1 MQMLAKLPVRR
12 WWYLMPIIFITYSL
26 AYLDRAN
33 YGFAAAAGI
42 ESDLGITK
50 GTASLIG
57 ALFFLGYFFFQVPGA
72 IYAVKRSV
80 RKMIFFS
87 LILWGFC
94 AAATGFVSNIPMLMA
109 IRFTLGV
116 VEAAVM
122 PAMLIYISNWF
133 TKTERSRANTFL
145 ILGNP
150 VTVLWMSIVSGYL
163 IRAWGWREMFIIE
176 GIPAVLWAVCWWILV
191 RDKPSEVSWLNE
203 QEKETL
209 QKVMDSEQSHIKP
222 VRNYGEALRSCNVI
236 MLCAVHALWSIG
248 VYGFM
253 MWMPSILKNAAQM
266 DIVAVGWLAAVP
278 YLAAIILMLTVSWLS
293 DKFESK
299 AFYLAIITDCRYRFL
314 WFVDGGQPGV
324 LALLPAAGDCRGV
337 HVRALWPVLRAHS

>member
-1 MQMLAKLPVRR
+1 
-12 WWYLMPIIFITYSL
+12 
-26 AYLDRAN
+26 
-33 YGFAAAAGI
+33 
-42 ESDLGITK
+42 
-50 GTASLIG
+50 
-57 ALFFLGYFFFQVPGA
+57 
-72 IYAVKRSV
+72 
-80 RKMIFFS
+80 MIFFS

-163 IRAWGWREMFIIE
+163 IQAWGWREMFIIE

-222 VRNYGEALRSCNVI
+222 VRNYGEALRSRNVI

-293 DKFESK
+293 DKFQNRK
-299 AFYLAIITDCRYRFL
+299 LFILPLLLIAAIAFFGSWMVGNQAFWLSYLLLVIAAACMYAPYGPFFALIPELLPRNVSGVSMGLINSFGALGAFLGAWLVGYLNGIT
-314 WFVDGGQPGV
+314 GGPGV
-324 LALLPAAGDCRGV
+324 SYTFMAIALLSSV
-337 HVRALWPVLRAHS
+337 VLMYNVRANPQPATSSVTAKKVAG

>member
-1 MQMLAKLPVRR
+1 MHMLAKLPARR

-163 IRAWGWREMFIIE
+163 IQAWGWREMFIIE

-222 VRNYGEALRSCNVI
+222 VRNYGEALRSRNVI

-293 DKFESK
+293 DKFQNRIV
-299 AFYLAIITDCRYRFL
+299 YLAVIADCRYRFL
-314 WFVDGGQPGV
+314 WLLAGGQPGV
-324 LALLPAAGDCRGV
+324 LALLCATGHCRGL
-337 HVRALWPVLRAHS
+337 HVCAVWAVLRAYS